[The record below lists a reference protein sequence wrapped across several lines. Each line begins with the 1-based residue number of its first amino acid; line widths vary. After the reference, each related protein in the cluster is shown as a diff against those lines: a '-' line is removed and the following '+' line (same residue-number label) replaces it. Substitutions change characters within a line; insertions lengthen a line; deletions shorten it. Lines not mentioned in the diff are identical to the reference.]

1 MKLTVGRKLWAG
13 FLVVLVLVVFVGLA
27 GFWSLTKM
35 NDEYQFL
42 INDRIEAIRLLE
54 ELSSTQYRIASDVRG
69 YLLFNQ
75 VSNLAN
81 REENKEK
88 LATTMSSLDE
98 LLKSAENREMFEEL
112 KSASLSYEESYD
124 LAVEEFTNAND
135 EKALNMAA
143 DASVF
148 QKTIEKNSKRISK
161 SQEEQKVQSE
171 KELQNLIVAT
181 RTLIASSIGA
191 AIIFSILIAYFIS
204 KSISLP
210 VRKMTDAI
218 SEIAD
223 GNFEIDPVRIR
234 NRDEIGIMATA
245 FNSMTTDLKNVIG
258 DTRKVAVQLA
268 EQAEELSASSEES
281 LSASEMVA
289 AVSEKNLLDSDEQI
303 LLVNESSSAIEE
315 MGTSIDRITND
326 NHVML
331 NSSVEVAKLVDVGS
345 GLMEEVTEQMTII
358 STSIGQSATIMSEMA
373 NHSEEIRYV
382 TRLITNI
389 AEQTNLLALNAAI
402 EAARAGEQG
411 KGFAVVADEVRN
423 LAEQSKQ
430 SAGEIGQMIDVMISN
445 VTRAVSST
453 NESTDRINE
462 GLVITANTTDV
473 FDKIEHASTDVGVKV
488 QTVTHSIEQIRV
500 MAEKISNS
508 TSKVQFLARQSAE
521 QAQSTSAATEEQLAA
536 TEEITANA
544 QSLAQLAE
552 HLQNG
557 MSRFKL

>member
-1 MKLTVGRKLWAG
+1 MKLTVGRKLWTG
-13 FLVVLVLVVFVGLA
+13 FLVVLLLVIFVGLA

-35 NDEYQFL
+35 NDEYKFL
-42 INDRIEAIRLLE
+42 INDRLEKIRLLE

-88 LATTMSSLDE
+88 LATTMSSLDK
-98 LLKSAENREMFEEL
+98 LLKTGENREMFEEL

-124 LAVEEFTNAND
+124 QAVEEFTNAND
-135 EKALNMAA
+135 EQALNMAA
-143 DASVF
+143 DATVF
-148 QKTIEKNSKRISK
+148 QKTIEKNSKRIIK
-161 SQEEQKVQSE
+161 NQEEQKAKSE
-171 KELQNLIVAT
+171 KELENLIVAT

-191 AIIFSILIAYFIS
+191 AILLSILIAYFIS
-204 KSISLP
+204 KSMSLP
-210 VRKMTDAI
+210 VRRMTEAL

-223 GNFEIDPVRIR
+223 GNFEIEPVRIR
-234 NRDEIGIMATA
+234 NRDEIGLMATA
-245 FNSMTTDLKNVIG
+245 FNSMTTDLKNVIS
-258 DTRKVAVQLA
+258 DTRQAAVQLA

-303 LLVNESSSAIEE
+303 ILVNESSTAIVE
-315 MGTSIDRITND
+315 MSSSIDRITND
-326 NHVML
+326 NQVML

-345 GLMEEVTEQMTII
+345 GLMEDVTEQMTII
-358 STSIGQSATIMSEMA
+358 STSIGQSATIMNEMA
-373 NHSEEIRYV
+373 NHSEEIRHV

-445 VTRAVSST
+445 VARAVSST
-453 NESTDRINE
+453 DESTQRINE
-462 GLVITANTTDV
+462 GLVITENTSDV
-473 FDKIEHASTDVGVKV
+473 FEKIEHASTDVGEKV
-488 QTVTHSIEQIRV
+488 QTVTYSIEQIRA
-500 MAEKISNS
+500 MTEKVSTS
-508 TSKVQFLARQSAE
+508 TSKVQLLAQQSAE

-544 QSLAQLAE
+544 LSLAQLAE

-557 MSRFKL
+557 MARFKL

>member
-1 MKLTVGRKLWAG
+1 MKLTVGRKLWTG
-13 FLVVLVLVVFVGLA
+13 FLVVLLLVIFVGLA

-35 NDEYQFL
+35 NDEYKFL
-42 INDRIEAIRLLE
+42 INDRLEKIRLLE
-54 ELSSTQYRIASDVRG
+54 ELSSTQYRLASDVRG

-88 LATTMSSLDE
+88 LATTMSSLDK
-98 LLKSAENREMFEEL
+98 LLKTGENREMFVEL

-124 LAVEEFTNAND
+124 QAVEEFTNAND
-135 EKALNMAA
+135 EQALNMAA
-143 DASVF
+143 DATVF
-148 QKTIEKNSKRISK
+148 QKTIEKNSKRIIK
-161 SQEEQKVQSE
+161 SQEEQKAKSE
-171 KELQNLIVAT
+171 KELENLIVAT

-191 AIIFSILIAYFIS
+191 AILLSILIAYFIS

-210 VRKMTDAI
+210 VRRMTEAL

-223 GNFEIDPVRIR
+223 GNFEIEPVRIR
-234 NRDEIGIMATA
+234 NRDEIGLMATA
-245 FNSMTTDLKNVIG
+245 FNSMTTDLKNVISN
-258 DTRKVAVQLA
+258 TRQAAVQLA

-303 LLVNESSSAIEE
+303 ILVNESSTAIVE
-315 MGTSIDRITND
+315 MGSSIDRITND
-326 NHVML
+326 NQVML

-345 GLMEEVTEQMTII
+345 GLMEDVTEQMTII
-358 STSIGQSATIMSEMA
+358 STSIGQSATIMNEMA
-373 NHSEEIRYV
+373 DHSEEIRHV
-382 TRLITNI
+382 TRLITTI

-402 EAARAGEQG
+402 EAARAGEHG

-423 LAEQSKQ
+423 LAEQSKK
-430 SAGEIGQMIDVMISN
+430 SAGEIGHMIDVMISN
-445 VTRAVSST
+445 VGRAVSST
-453 NESTDRINE
+453 DESTQRINE
-462 GLVITANTTDV
+462 GLVITENTSDV
-473 FDKIEHASTDVGVKV
+473 FEKIEHASTDVGEKV
-488 QTVTHSIEQIRV
+488 QTVTYSIEQIRV
-500 MAEKISNS
+500 MTERVSTS
-508 TSKVQFLARQSAE
+508 TSKVQLLAQQSAE

-544 QSLAQLAE
+544 LSLAQLAE

-557 MSRFKL
+557 MARFKL